1 MTMQHEPPLSLH
13 CFCGVVCENCP
24 GAHAQQTHNAAQDR
38 CIDVLRMRLIKW
50 SNQTMKL
57 ILSSLAT
64 ISVVM
69 TLLVNA
75 ALAVDPAAVA
85 AETLTNA
92 ICPINGTVV
101 DPAITTEYEGRKW
114 SFAKEECKTKWLQAR
129 EDSLYQK
136 LGGKA
141 ALEAVVDA
149 FYVKVLADER
159 VKHFFEDVS
168 MDKQRRK
175 QKEFLSTA
183 FGGPLPW
190 TGKDMRKAH
199 AGMGLTE
206 VEFNAIA
213 ENLVNTLKEL
223 KISQELIDQ
232 VVAVAL
238 SVKDDV
244 LGRPKL

>member
-1 MTMQHEPPLSLH
+1 
-13 CFCGVVCENCP
+13 
-24 GAHAQQTHNAAQDR
+24 
-38 CIDVLRMRLIKW
+38 
-50 SNQTMKL
+50 MKL

-64 ISVVM
+64 ITAVM

-85 AETLTNA
+85 TETATNTV
-92 ICPINGTVV
+92 CPVTGKPV
-101 DPAITTEYEGRKW
+101 DPAITADYEGRKW
-114 SFAKEECKTKWLQAR
+114 AFAKEACKTKWMKAR

-141 ALEAVVDA
+141 AIDAVVDA
-149 FYVKVLADER
+149 FYVKVLADDR
-159 VKHFFEDVS
+159 VKHFFDDVS

-175 QKEFLSTA
+175 QKDFLSAA

-206 VEFNAIA
+206 EHFNAIA
-213 ENLVNTLKEL
+213 ENLVNTLKDF
-223 KISQELIDQ
+223 KVKQELIDQ
-232 VVAVAL
+232 VVAIAL
-238 SVKDDV
+238 TTKDDV
-244 LGRPKL
+244 LGRPKAAN